1 MFSINIQLTKS
12 GKENVD
18 KVIEAVFAFLG
29 MLRRCK
35 PEERIFNE
43 AKQIKSLGFEYGAE
57 PQPSDN
63 VENLAGIGIWRPVPR
78 KFTLS
83 SKLHL
88 ASVCLGLRTWIH
100 KGVFETL
107 FLQNPCKCTLLR
119 CT

>member
-63 VENLAGIGIWRPVPR
+63 VENLAGKSVFNFYVHHGRDLATLFR
-78 KFTLS
+78 EKFTPS
-83 SKLHL
+83 SKVRL
-88 ASVCLGLRTWIH
+88 
-100 KGVFETL
+100 
-107 FLQNPCKCTLLR
+107 
-119 CT
+119 

>member
-63 VENLAGIGIWRPVPR
+63 VENLAGKSFFTSREAAWSCRTVGR
-78 KFTLS
+78 KKTGGTFAFS
-83 SKLHL
+83 DVVV
-88 ASVCLGLRTWIH
+88 SVFGD
-100 KGVFETL
+100 F
-107 FLQNPCKCTLLR
+107 
-119 CT
+119 

>member
-63 VENLAGIGIWRPVPR
+63 VENLAGRSFFKFRCTAWSEFGDPVPR
-78 KFTLS
+78 KIYPIFKT
-83 SKLHL
+83 K
-88 ASVCLGLRTWIH
+88 AAARPDI
-100 KGVFETL
+100 
-107 FLQNPCKCTLLR
+107 
-119 CT
+119 

>member
-29 MLRRCK
+29 MLRLCK

-63 VENLAGIGIWRPVPR
+63 VENLAGRSFFNFDVQYSMVGI
-78 KFTLS
+78 
-83 SKLHL
+83 
-88 ASVCLGLRTWIH
+88 
-100 KGVFETL
+100 
-107 FLQNPCKCTLLR
+107 
-119 CT
+119 

>member
-63 VENLAGIGIWRPVPR
+63 VENLAGRSFFDFDVQHGRNLATLFR
-78 KFTLS
+78 EKFTPS
-83 SKLHL
+83 SKLRL
-88 ASVCLGLRTWIH
+88 
-100 KGVFETL
+100 
-107 FLQNPCKCTLLR
+107 
-119 CT
+119 

>member
-63 VENLAGIGIWRPVPR
+63 VENLAGR
-78 KFTLS
+78 
-83 SKLHL
+83 
-88 ASVCLGLRTWIH
+88 SVLILIDVHR
-100 KGVFETL
+100 L
-107 FLQNPCKCTLLR
+107 FLDISKKTQGQKKLKQIFPKTQANKSKT
-119 CT
+119 

>member
-63 VENLAGIGIWRPVPR
+63 VENLAGRSFLISMYNMVGIWRSCISRPI
-78 KFTLS
+78 
-83 SKLHL
+83 
-88 ASVCLGLRTWIH
+88 WI
-100 KGVFETL
+100 
-107 FLQNPCKCTLLR
+107 
-119 CT
+119 

>member
-29 MLRRCK
+29 MLRRCE

-63 VENLAGIGIWRPVPR
+63 VENLAGKSFLISMYIVQLGRNLA
-78 KFTLS
+78 TLFRVKITPS
-83 SKLHL
+83 SKLRL
-88 ASVCLGLRTWIH
+88 
-100 KGVFETL
+100 
-107 FLQNPCKCTLLR
+107 
-119 CT
+119 

>member
-63 VENLAGIGIWRPVPR
+63 VENLAGISFLILIDVQHGQNLATLFRE
-78 KFTLS
+78 KFTPS
-83 SKLHL
+83 SKLIR
-88 ASVCLGLRTWIH
+88 GI
-100 KGVFETL
+100 FETL